1 MRHILPYT
9 PSWVSELLL
18 LGLCDAILRIR
29 SSTCSTI
36 YSYIWCSNMPCLYI
50 STRIHGI
57 GKGQYWP
64 LLNSVIK
71 LIKIN
76 LWLLNGSTRQLVACL
91 CNLHNTWCVNSSK
104 KRWILPVSID
114 LRQLRWKMRQWR
126 HEVWQF
132 LTKCVFW
139 KDIFCLRH
147 PIARFY
153 VMKFYARIVEGSKRM
168 RKAFRYVMRNFL
180 VVFRHTHIL
189 IINQANS
196 CRMMVL

>member
-1 MRHILPYT
+1 M
-9 PSWVSELLL
+9 S
-18 LGLCDAILRIR
+18 
-29 SSTCSTI
+29 I
-36 YSYIWCSNMPCLYI
+36 YNY
-50 STRIHGI
+50 TRIHGI

-139 KDIFCLRH
+139 KDMFCLRH

-180 VVFRHTHIL
+180 AVFRHTHIL
-189 IINQANS
+189 IISPANS
-196 CRMMVL
+196 CRMVVVQKRQGRWGAVWKGWSLKKIHLS